1 MSIKRRIAAV
11 LLVIM
16 AVLLNLA
23 ILCHK
28 DEAVKPVT
36 MHFSVSADQAAYV
49 TVYYSADEFFEESSK
64 EVVLYSEVGE
74 VQELTVNILSDTE
87 YMRIDFDDKA
97 HSITVS
103 DMYFAYGDITQEVDM
118 TYFQKEHLLETHE
131 IMEYSVMDDSIEVA
145 ASENDPFVAV
155 QCGPSE
161 IADDIMQDHQKNT
174 MIKNILV
181 VFVLD
186 LACVVALCFRKKF
199 FGLPIE
205 LYQNRALI
213 LNLAKNDFKT
223 RFAGSYL
230 GIVWAFVQ
238 PIVTVL
244 VYWFV
249 FQVGLRSGNVQDYP
263 FVLWLVAGL
272 VPWFFFQEALN
283 GGTNALIEYSYLV
296 KKVVFKISTLPL
308 VKVISA
314 LFVHA
319 FFILFTL
326 ILYCAYGYFP
336 DLYTLQIIYYSFAL
350 FVFVLGIC
358 YTTCAVVIFFRDLS
372 QIINIVLQVGVW
384 ITPIMWN
391 IEDMGQR
398 MPRVLVLIMKANPLY
413 YIVNGYR
420 DALLNKVW
428 FWERFDLTCLYWLVT
443 AAVFAVGAVI
453 FKRLKVHF
461 ADIL

>member
-161 IADDIMQDHQKNT
+161 IADDIIQDHQKNT

-319 FFILFTL
+319 FFVLFTL

>member
-319 FFILFTL
+319 FFVLFTL

-336 DLYTLQIIYYSFAL
+336 DLYTLQIVYYSFAL

>member
-103 DMYFAYGDITQEVDM
+103 DMYFAYGDITQEVNM

-131 IMEYSVMDDSIEVA
+131 IMEYSVMDDSIVVA

-336 DLYTLQIIYYSFAL
+336 DLYTLQIVYYSFAL

>member
-28 DEAVKPVT
+28 DEAVKQVT

-103 DMYFAYGDITQEVDM
+103 DMYFTYGDITQEVDM

-319 FFILFTL
+319 FFVLFTL

>member
-131 IMEYSVMDDSIEVA
+131 IMEYSVMDDSIVVA

-319 FFILFTL
+319 FFVLFTL